1 MDRTQRDGALLLIL
15 AALGYSF
22 LPVLTKFGYSAGL
35 EPRDLLTW
43 RFIIAAPLVWLLLAI
58 RRPTGGT
65 PLPRVRLLLM
75 GALFA
80 ASALCAFFS
89 LERIPAST
97 YTVLLY
103 CYPAFVA
110 LLSLLVGDRLSR
122 FGWLALALTLVG
134 VVLTVPNLGAD
145 LARSDPLGMAL
156 AMLNGAS
163 YAVYIVISNRLLK
176 ADCDLQSA
184 SALSITGSFL
194 ALVLLALAAGLRVPA
209 TLEGWLSIVAMAI
222 FATVVPIFAF
232 YAGLRKLGAPR
243 AAILSTLEPV
253 LVLVWSFMLLRETM
267 LPLQVVGAAFILAS
281 AILLQLRGT
290 PAPEPAAVTAA
301 GD

>member
-1 MDRTQRDGALLLIL
+1 MDRSQRDGVLLLLL

-22 LPVLTKFGYSAGL
+22 LPILTKFAYNAGL

-43 RFIIAAPLVWLLLAI
+43 RFIIAAPAVWLLLAV
-58 RRPTGGT
+58 RRPSANGV
-65 PLPRVRLLLM
+65 PLPHVRLLLM

-89 LERIPAST
+89 LDRIPAST

-110 LLSLLVGDRLSR
+110 LFSLLFGDRLSSR
-122 FGWLALALTLVG
+122 GWLALALTLIG

-163 YAVYIVISNRLLK
+163 YAVYIVISNRLLRV
-176 ADCDLQSA
+176 DCDLQSA

-194 ALVLLALAAGLRVPA
+194 GLVLLALFAGLRAPA
-209 TLEGWLSIVAMAI
+209 TLDGWVSIVIMAL

-253 LVLVWSFMLLRETM
+253 LVLVWSFLLLHETM

-281 AILLQLRGT
+281 AILLQLRRT
-290 PAPEPAAVTAA
+290 PRPAALAVA

>member
-43 RFIIAAPLVWLLLAI
+43 RFIIAAPLVWLLLAV

-145 LARSDPLGMAL
+145 LARSDPLGMLL

-232 YAGLRKLGAPR
+232 YAGLRRLGAPR

-253 LVLVWSFMLLRETM
+253 LVLAWSFMLLRETM